1 MARRT
6 QAQMEETRELLLT
19 TAREHFSRLGFAAT
33 SMDEIAASVDLTRGA
48 LYHHFGD
55 KKGLFTAVVEQ
66 IDNEMNGRLQKIS
79 TNSTNLWNNFRLRC
93 HAYLEMA
100 LEPDYQQIILRDAK
114 SVVAE
119 DLAKSNL
126 KCTEQVDILLQELM
140 SKQIIGNV
148 NTRALAFL
156 INGGL
161 AESAYWISQA
171 NSQERL
177 QQSIQA
183 IDKIIDGLRE
193 N

>member
-6 QAQMEETRELLLT
+6 QAQMEETRALLLS
-19 TAREHFSRLGFAAT
+19 TARDYFSRLGFAAT
-33 SMDEIAASVDLTRGA
+33 SMDEIAASVELTRGA

-66 IDNEMNGRLQKIS
+66 IDGQMNARLQEIS
-79 TNSTNLWNNFRLRC
+79 ARSTDLWANFRLRC

-114 SVVAE
+114 SVAAE
-119 DLAKSNL
+119 FLAKSNL
-126 KCTEQVDILLQELM
+126 KCTEQVDALLQELANR
-140 SKQIIGNV
+140 QIIGNV

-161 AESAYWISQA
+161 AESAYWIAQA
-171 NSQERL
+171 DSQERL
-177 QQSIQA
+177 QQSIHA
-183 IDKIIDGLRE
+183 IDKILDGLLE